1 MLPTGEKKMTVEEK
15 ILDMLMGARFDR
27 WYNSDFM
34 DFVEGEENAKSRE
47 EILEFIKN
55 SIN

>member
-1 MLPTGEKKMTVEEK
+1 MTVEEK